1 TEAFAGSGEFAIV
14 SLILNIYSAKPNSLI
29 LLDEPEVSLHPG
41 AQKRM
46 MDVLYSI
53 VEQKKHQVVIS
64 THSPVIVNTLPKD
77 AIKLFVFDEESETAK
92 IVQNIAPDEAFIE
105 LGHDINKK
113 TIIVEDKLAKAI
125 IDKAI
130 KNYERL
136 SLSFSVSYIPGG
148 SETILSKHLPSYAVV
163 ERNDIL

>member
-1 TEAFAGSGEFAIV
+1 LFCTRGGTALLSSDKLTYTESFAGSGEFAIV

-77 AIKLFVFDEESETAK
+77 AIKLFVF
-92 IVQNIAPDEAFIE
+92 
-105 LGHDINKK
+105 
-113 TIIVEDKLAKAI
+113 
-125 IDKAI
+125 
-130 KNYERL
+130 
-136 SLSFSVSYIPGG
+136 
-148 SETILSKHLPSYAVV
+148 
-163 ERNDIL
+163 

>member
-1 TEAFAGSGEFAIV
+1 
-14 SLILNIYSAKPNSLI
+14 
-29 LLDEPEVSLHPG
+29 
-41 AQKRM
+41 
-46 MDVLYSI
+46 
-53 VEQKKHQVVIS
+53 HQVVIS

-130 KNYERL
+130 KNDERL

-148 SETILSKHLPSYAVV
+148 SET
-163 ERNDIL
+163 